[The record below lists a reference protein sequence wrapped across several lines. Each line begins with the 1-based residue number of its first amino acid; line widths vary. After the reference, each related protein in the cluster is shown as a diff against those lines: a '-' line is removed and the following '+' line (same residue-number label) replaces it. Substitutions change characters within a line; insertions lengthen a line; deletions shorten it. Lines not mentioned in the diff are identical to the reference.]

1 METYR
6 KMRQRHQAEA
16 NALPLMFAFSSK
28 QFDEGMRKLGLE
40 PDQTD
45 QIYKLGNTGGFYK
58 KSDSELIFNT
68 FDKHEKEQQEAMQN
82 DDFVQSMFEY
92 ELANHEWQISHDDEE
107 VLDACGLSE
116 NELDERLAQIWEKAK
131 SVFWKKCIKNDWF

>member
-16 NALPLMFAFSSK
+16 NSLPLMFAYSTE

-40 PDQTD
+40 PYQVDKIYRLGDQ
-45 QIYKLGNTGGFYK
+45 NCFYK
-58 KSDSELIFNT
+58 KTDSELIFST

-92 ELANHEWQISHDDEE
+92 ELANHEWQISGDDEE

-131 SVFWKKCIKNDWF
+131 NVFWKKCIKNDWF